1 MNPELILFLEENG
14 FVCNELD
21 YSFEKVVLSKIS
33 FSYNHSVGNFEIQP
47 LDKKNAVKINITSRT
62 LVEPVRITRV
72 TCSDIEDSPFF
83 DIKLKSK
90 NNIKEKISK
99 IIDNIDN
106 ALQILVT
113 EKSIDYI
120 LFFDYRGGKVY
131 ENVLYCH
138 EGYFIDLM
146 ENDPE
151 IAGCNISSVLNEI
164 E

>member
-1 MNPELILFLEENG
+1 M
-14 FVCNELD
+14 
-21 YSFEKVVLSKIS
+21 
-33 FSYNHSVGNFEIQP
+33 
-47 LDKKNAVKINITSRT
+47 
-62 LVEPVRITRV
+62 
-72 TCSDIEDSPFF
+72 
-83 DIKLKSK
+83 
-90 NNIKEKISK
+90 EKISK

-113 EKSIDYI
+113 EKSIDYL

-131 ENVLYCH
+131 ENVLYCR

-146 ENDPE
+146 ENDPK